1 MPDEET
7 KPVKPEL
14 ILDSQTVLAIA
25 QALQHVHDLEEVE
38 SGRMTVAG
46 TGTMT
51 GRSP

>member
-25 QALQHVHDLEEVE
+25 QALHIGSPPPLRLL
-38 SGRMTVAG
+38 SLP
-46 TGTMT
+46 
-51 GRSP
+51 RSTSQ